1 MKRMLFNATHQEEL
15 RVAIVDGQ
23 KLLDLDIE
31 SSVYQ
36 QRKGNIY
43 KGVVTRVEP
52 SLEAAFV
59 EYGAN
64 RQGFL
69 PLKEISRTLFR
80 NFGDRTPM
88 SQVRIKDVI
97 KEGQEFLVQVEK
109 EERGN
114 KGAALTTFISLAG
127 RFLVLMPNNSKGGG
141 ISRRIEGEERAEL
154 RRILSELTVPEAHA
168 LIARTACIGRTRE
181 ELQWDL
187 DYLLQLWDA
196 IDKVAEE
203 RPAPFL
209 VYQESNLLVRSIRDY
224 ARADI
229 AEILIDDPEVYE
241 RAQRFMQ
248 QVMPNMATRLKLY
261 SDSTPLFSRYQIE
274 NQIESAY
281 DREVR
286 LQSGGALVIDH
297 TEALIS
303 IDVNSARATK
313 GADIEETA
321 LNTNLE
327 AATEI
332 ARQLKLRDMGGLV
345 VIDFIDMSSN
355 RNQRK
360 VEARLADSLRGDR
373 ARTQVGRISR
383 FGLMEMSRQRLR
395 PSISDSN
402 YLACPRCHGTG
413 QIRGTQSS
421 ALSIL
426 RIIEEEALKEN
437 TEVIHAYLPVAS
449 AMFLLN
455 EKRHEVSLIE
465 QRCGT
470 TIYILATKEL
480 EVPNFE
486 IKRLRAADL
495 DELDNKSSYQLEH
508 VEEDESAKPGAKPAS
523 STTMKA
529 EKPAVAQIIPSAP
542 PAPAPSPATTETV
555 ARKQPVERGRF
566 VSWLK
571 SLFGE
576 EPQTEKTSQPEPA
589 RQTSSQTSNEQR
601 AKGRHPHSR
610 RGGRQNSRGNNSGQ
624 QNRKQ
629 GQNNR
634 NRNANRGKGQQRPQN
649 QKNTRTDVARNDNAT
664 DKEVNGNAR
673 PADGNKP
680 GNKSGS
686 DRKSNNRRRHPGNR
700 SRGRKPSD
708 KSGSTA
714 TPTGDT
720 QNKDAATKNADKS
733 KPVKDVDAKINQP
746 KPESIKSE
754 AGKPDAS
761 KPDTV
766 RKDSIKQSAEKP
778 AETASKAAKSDSAKS
793 EKTENVGKKPE
804 SKSSEEK
811 SRSEARSS
819 TKPDSEKKAKTGVK
833 PEKQSSDKPSKS
845 SAKESKTKKETK
857 DAKSAPGKADSK
869 KIEPKKADTAKKKE
883 TSSESKLTMIETKK
897 ADA

>member
-1 MKRMLFNATHQEEL
+1 
-15 RVAIVDGQ
+15 
-23 KLLDLDIE
+23 
-31 SSVYQ
+31 
-36 QRKGNIY
+36 
-43 KGVVTRVEP
+43 TRVEP

-69 PLKEISRTLFR
+69 PLKEISRTLFK

-154 RRILSELTVPEAHA
+154 RRILSELDVPEEHA
-168 LIARTACIGRTRE
+168 LIARTACIGRSRE

-187 DYLLQLWDA
+187 DYLLQLWSA
-196 IDKVAEE
+196 IDKVAQE

-209 VYQESNLLVRSIRDY
+209 VYQESNLLVRAIRDY

-229 AEILIDDPEVYE
+229 TEILVDDPEVYE

-248 QVMPNMATRLKLY
+248 QVMPSMAARLKLY

-286 LQSGGALVIDH
+286 LHSGGSLTIDH

-321 LNTNLE
+321 LNTNME
-327 AATEI
+327 AAQEI

-345 VIDFIDMSSN
+345 VIDFIDMSST

-360 VEARLADSLRGDR
+360 VEARLSDSLRNDR

-383 FGLMEMSRQRLR
+383 FGLLEMSRQRLR

-402 YLACPRCHGTG
+402 YLPCPRCHGTG

-437 TEVIHAYLPVAS
+437 TEVIHAHLPVAS
-449 AMFLLN
+449 ALFLLN
-455 EKRHEVSLIE
+455 EKRHEISLIE

-470 TIYILATKEL
+470 TIYVIATDEL
-480 EVPNFE
+480 DVPNFE
-486 IKRLRAADL
+486 IKRLRSTDL
-495 DELDNKSSYQLEH
+495 DELDGKASYQLEH
-508 VEEDESAKPGAKPAS
+508 TEPSENEKAGLK
-523 STTMKA
+523 STPSTSVKA
-529 EKPAVAQIIPSAP
+529 EKAAVAQIIPSAP
-542 PAPAPSPATTETV
+542 PRPIQKGSTESKSPA
-555 ARKQPVERGRF
+555 VERGRF
-566 VSWLK
+566 VTWLK
-571 SLFGE
+571 SLFVPE
-576 EPQTEKTSQPEPA
+576 TESRKEPA
-589 RQTSSQTSNEQR
+589 PEVSKDQPNEQR
-601 AKGRHPHSR
+601 SRGRHPHSR
-610 RGGRQNSRGNNSGQ
+610 RGSGRQTRRSESSGQ
-624 QNRKQ
+624 QNRRS

-634 NRNANRGKGQQRPQN
+634 SRNANRGKGQQRSKN
-649 QKNTRTDVARNDNAT
+649 QKNTQSPSNQERNDSPANEA
-664 DKEVNGNAR
+664 NGNTR
-673 PADGNKP
+673 TRGE
-680 GNKSGS
+680 NKSRQEGS
-686 DRKSNNRRRHPGNR
+686 GNRKRQSRNR
-700 SRGRKPSD
+700 SRSRKPANKPASKPEKMHEQAD
-708 KSGSTA
+708 KPNTRNDGASSVSTKKPDNRSSSA
-714 TPTGDT
+714 KTERKTAPVQIVKAGKTTDKKPVADKAAEPKPAE
-720 QNKDAATKNADKS
+720 NDLEKSAPKKASKDSKDATKKTQKAARSSSADKGKAS
-733 KPVKDVDAKINQP
+733 QKPVK
-746 KPESIKSE
+746 
-754 AGKPDAS
+754 GK
-761 KPDTV
+761 
-766 RKDSIKQSAEKP
+766 
-778 AETASKAAKSDSAKS
+778 
-793 EKTENVGKKPE
+793 
-804 SKSSEEK
+804 
-811 SRSEARSS
+811 
-819 TKPDSEKKAKTGVK
+819 EKKA
-833 PEKQSSDKPSKS
+833 EKADKPAADKTRP
-845 SAKESKTKKETK
+845 AKAAAKKAAAPARKKE
-857 DAKSAPGKADSK
+857 KA
-869 KIEPKKADTAKKKE
+869 AA
-883 TSSESKLTMIETKK
+883 KLTMVETRKV
-897 ADA
+897 D

>member
-43 KGVVTRVEP
+43 KGIVTRVEP

-154 RRILSELTVPEAHA
+154 RRILSELNVPDEHA
-168 LIARTACIGRTRE
+168 LIARTACIGRSRE

-187 DYLLQLWDA
+187 DYLLQLWSA
-196 IDKVAEE
+196 IDDVAQE

-209 VYQESNLLVRSIRDY
+209 VYQESNLLVRAIRDY

-229 AEILIDDPEVYE
+229 TEILVDDPEVYE

-286 LQSGGALVIDH
+286 LQSGGSLTIDY

-327 AATEI
+327 AAQEI

-345 VIDFIDMSSN
+345 VIDFIDMSST

-360 VEARLADSLRGDR
+360 VEARLSDSLRGDR

-383 FGLMEMSRQRLR
+383 FGLLEMSRQRLR

-402 YLACPRCHGTG
+402 YLPCPRCHGTG

-437 TEVIHAYLPVAS
+437 TEVIHAHLPVAS

-455 EKRHEVSLIE
+455 EKRHEISLIE

-470 TIYILATKEL
+470 TIYVIATDEL

-486 IKRLRAADL
+486 IKRLRATDL
-495 DELDNKSSYQLEH
+495 DELDGKASYQLEH
-508 VEEDESAKPGAKPAS
+508 SEQSENAKAGLKSTPSTALKPE
-523 STTMKA
+523 KA
-529 EKPAVAQIIPSAP
+529 AVAQIIPSAP
-542 PAPAPSPATTETV
+542 PKPA
-555 ARKQPVERGRF
+555 ARADAANNASGVERGRF
-566 VSWLK
+566 VAWLK
-571 SLFGE
+571 SLFTPE
-576 EPQTEKTSQPEPA
+576 TETEPA
-589 RQTSSQTSNEQR
+589 PEAAPQESAEPRSRS
-601 AKGRHPHSR
+601 RHPHSR
-610 RGGRQNSRGNNSGQ
+610 RSGGRQTRRGRSSGQ
-624 QNRKQ
+624 TGRRG

-634 NRNANRGKGQQRPQN
+634 NASRGKNQQRSRN
-649 QKNTRTDVARNDNAT
+649 QKNPSSGAAR
-664 DKEVNGNAR
+664 
-673 PADGNKP
+673 
-680 GNKSGS
+680 S
-686 DRKSNNRRRHPGNR
+686 SNEAPVSETGGNR
-700 SRGRKPSD
+700 SRQEGGGNRKRSAQNRARSRKPENKPEKTRKQADSANAAKD
-708 KSGSTA
+708 NTGSAPAKKAGQQSPSTRSERKTAPVQIVKNGKTTDKTEPGKPAKSGKTRKETAKPAPAKASEGGRETTARAKKTDSSTA
-714 TPTGDT
+714 
-720 QNKDAATKNADKS
+720 ADS
-733 KPVKDVDAKINQP
+733 
-746 KPESIKSE
+746 
-754 AGKPDAS
+754 
-761 KPDTV
+761 
-766 RKDSIKQSAEKP
+766 
-778 AETASKAAKSDSAKS
+778 SKAAQKPAPAK
-793 EKTENVGKKPE
+793 N
-804 SKSSEEK
+804 
-811 SRSEARSS
+811 RA
-819 TKPDSEKKAKTGVK
+819 
-833 PEKQSSDKPSKS
+833 
-845 SAKESKTKKETK
+845 
-857 DAKSAPGKADSK
+857 
-869 KIEPKKADTAKKKE
+869 KKADQADKAVTEESGPTKTAAKK
-883 TSSESKLTMIETKK
+883 TSTTTRQERKKVAKLTMVETRK
-897 ADA
+897 AD

>member
-23 KLLDLDIE
+23 RLLDLDIE

-43 KGVVTRVEP
+43 KGIVTRVEP

-154 RRILSELTVPEAHA
+154 RRILSELDVPKEHA
-168 LIARTACIGRTRE
+168 LIARTACIGRSRE

-187 DYLLQLWDA
+187 DYLLQLWSA
-196 IDKVAEE
+196 IDKVAQE

-209 VYQESNLLVRSIRDY
+209 VYQESNLLVRAIRDY
-224 ARADI
+224 ARSDI
-229 AEILIDDPEVYE
+229 AEILIDDPDVYE

-248 QVMPNMATRLKLY
+248 QVMPSMATRLKLY

-286 LQSGGALVIDH
+286 LQSGGSLTIDH

-327 AATEI
+327 AAQEI

-345 VIDFIDMSSN
+345 VIDFIDMSST

-360 VEARLADSLRGDR
+360 VEARLSDSLRGDR

-383 FGLMEMSRQRLR
+383 FGLLEMSRQRLR

-402 YLACPRCHGTG
+402 YLPCPRCHGTG

-437 TEVIHAYLPVAS
+437 TEVIHAHLPVAS
-449 AMFLLN
+449 ALFLLN
-455 EKRHEVSLIE
+455 EKRHEISLIE

-470 TIYILATKEL
+470 TIYVIATDEL

-486 IKRLRAADL
+486 IKRLRSTDL
-495 DELDNKSSYQLEH
+495 DELEGKASYQLEH
-508 VEEDESAKPGAKPAS
+508 TEPSENEKAGLK
-523 STTMKA
+523 STPSTSVKA
-529 EKPAVAQIIPSAP
+529 EKAAVAQIIPSAP
-542 PAPAPSPATTETV
+542 PKPAQKAADQS
-555 ARKQPVERGRF
+555 KQPVERGRF
-566 VSWLK
+566 VAWLK
-571 SLFGE
+571 SLFVAE
-576 EPQTEKTSQPEPA
+576 TETPKEPSPEVS
-589 RQTSSQTSNEQR
+589 RNQSGEQR
-601 AKGRHPHSR
+601 TRGRHPHSR
-610 RGGRQNSRGNNSGQ
+610 RSGGRQTRRGGSSGQ
-624 QNRKQ
+624 QNRRG
-629 GQNNR
+629 GQNAR
-634 NRNANRGKGQQRPQN
+634 NRNSNRGKTQQRPKG
-649 QKNTRTDVARNDNAT
+649 QKNAQSSAGQRERNNAAAN
-664 DKEVNGNAR
+664 EANGNIRSSAE
-673 PADGNKP
+673 NKP
-680 GNKSGS
+680 GQEGAG
-686 DRKSNNRRRHPGNR
+686 NRRRQSQSR
-700 SRGRKPSD
+700 SRGRKP
-708 KSGSTA
+708 A
-714 TPTGDT
+714 
-720 QNKDAATKNADKS
+720 N
-733 KPVKDVDAKINQP
+733 
-746 KPESIKSE
+746 KPES
-754 AGKPDAS
+754 
-761 KPDTV
+761 
-766 RKDSIKQSAEKP
+766 R
-778 AETASKAAKSDSAKS
+778 
-793 EKTENVGKKPE
+793 
-804 SKSSEEK
+804 
-811 SRSEARSS
+811 
-819 TKPDSEKKAKTGVK
+819 
-833 PEKQSSDKPSKS
+833 
-845 SAKESKTKKETK
+845 
-857 DAKSAPGKADSK
+857 PGKTRSQADSK
-869 KIEPKKADTAKKKE
+869 KHEKDQASPTPAKKPDNKSSSGNGERKTAPVQIVKNGKTTDKPAPEKQVENKSTRTEAAKSAAREASQDSKDSAGKTQKASKETAADKAPQKPVKNEEKKAAKKADKPAADKAKAAKTAAKTAPEGGAKKEKAAA
-883 TSSESKLTMIETKK
+883 KLTMVETRKV
-897 ADA
+897 D